1 MTYDVLLTRE
11 NDRLFKA
18 RVLLLPDIVV
28 TGANETD
35 VLEQVKVAITNLRRK
50 SRIVQLDVPSETV
63 TDPWMQMVG
72 IWKDDPDWDIFQ
84 EEVARY
90 RAQFDVTTNG

>member
-28 TGANETD
+28 TGSNETD
-35 VLEQVKVAITNLRRK
+35 VLDKVKIAVASLRQK
-50 SRIVQLDVPSETV
+50 SRIVQLDVPSETEN
-63 TDPWMQMVG
+63 DPWMQMAG
-72 IWKDDPDWDIFQ
+72 IWKDDPDWETFQ
-84 EEVARY
+84 AEVQHY
-90 RAQFDVTTNG
+90 RTQFDVA